1 MLLREDTNNL
11 SRVFFQGSSKEKAF
25 FHHIICFFE
34 TFIGVKSEKNS
45 MSMEFLVPR
54 QWLAVASQLV
64 QVLRLSTGKIKIKKR
79 EKQKARMNQSIKN
92 SQKKNKKT
100 TVRQRQYELY

>member
-45 MSMEFLVPR
+45 ASMEFLVPW

-64 QVLRLSTGKIKIKKR
+64 QVLRLSTGKIKIKKKKRER
-79 EKQKARMNQSIKN
+79 EKAE
-92 SQKKNKKT
+92 SQNEVKH
-100 TVRQRQYELY
+100 

>member
-11 SRVFFQGSSKEKAF
+11 SRVFFQSSSKEKAL

-45 MSMEFLVPR
+45 ASMEFLVPWR
-54 QWLAVASQLV
+54 WLAVASQLV
-64 QVLRLSTGKIKIKKR
+64 QVLDSLLEKIKIKKKR
-79 EKQKARMNQSIKN
+79 KRKAE
-92 SQKKNKKT
+92 SQKEPKH
-100 TVRQRQYELY
+100 